1 MALPRLRAG
10 TVLVMFALTARAL
23 AAADAS
29 LSSTF
34 PGEPSYALTAWTGQ
48 AGLPLG
54 DVFAITEDRDGYLWL
69 GTSSGLVRFDG
80 AVFARRETGV
90 QRMSAADQAVA
101 ALLGARDGSIWIG
114 HSGAGGIARITGDT
128 ITRFGIDAGIPSGGI
143 MAIQEDRGG
152 TVWAGGRGGLS
163 AFHQGRWERVVGTP
177 RARGCGG
184 LQHLRGSRRPVVVG
198 DLEGRVRRRGAPP
211 RVAAV

>member
-1 MALPRLRAG
+1 MAACP
-10 TVLVMFALTARAL
+10 AR
-23 AAADAS
+23 
-29 LSSTF
+29 F
-34 PGEPSYALTAWTGQ
+34 PDEPSYALTAWTGQ
-48 AGLPLG
+48 AGLSLG

-69 GTSSGLVRFDG
+69 GTSNGLVRFDG

-90 QRMSAADQAVA
+90 QRMSAADQAVS

-128 ITRFGIDAGIPSGGI
+128 ITRFGIDAGIPPGGI
-143 MAIQEDRGG
+143 MAIHEDRGG

-177 RARGCGG
+177 E
-184 LQHLRGSRRPVVVG
+184 
-198 DLEGRVRRRGAPP
+198 LED
-211 RVAAV
+211 AAVYSIYEDRDGLLWLGTSKGVYAGAAHRLVLRRV